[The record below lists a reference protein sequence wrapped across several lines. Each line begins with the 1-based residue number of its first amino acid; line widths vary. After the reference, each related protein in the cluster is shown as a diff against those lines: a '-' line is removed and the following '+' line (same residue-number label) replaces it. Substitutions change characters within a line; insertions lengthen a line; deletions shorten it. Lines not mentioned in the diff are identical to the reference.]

1 MSKKSKKQKSKSTAI
16 TQTFTEKADR
26 SNTKAMGLLIDGGV
40 RDFDAGIEELRN
52 GTRAWV
58 RGCNKIREAGRK
70 FTEAEAMGQREF
82 KGWIIDTESWKQ
94 DAARRAKID
103 AAKKVFRLMERPAE
117 NFKDCTPAIQIALI
131 ASGDLTQ
138 PKRLAQHVAHEPPN
152 PWNELVEKI
161 SLFEGITSM
170 LEKEHPMNEWKTD
183 ELEKYVRATKAVS
196 MKCEAAEKLLLD
208 RR

>member
-1 MSKKSKKQKSKSTAI
+1 
-16 TQTFTEKADR
+16 
-26 SNTKAMGLLIDGGV
+26 V
-40 RDFDAGIEELRN
+40 
-52 GTRAWV
+52 
-58 RGCNKIREAGRK
+58 
-70 FTEAEAMGQREF
+70 
-82 KGWIIDTESWKQ
+82 
-94 DAARRAKID
+94 KID